1 MKGESKGR
9 SWNGNFAEL
18 IDYNQS
24 FVIIPLQRMCTYE
37 CRSHNPHGGRLEEFS
52 ANHSH
57 S

>member
-9 SWNGNFAEL
+9 SWNGNFTEL

-24 FVIIPLQRMCTYE
+24 FAIIPLQRMCTYE
-37 CRSHNPHGGRLEEFS
+37 YRSHDPHGGRLEEFS
-52 ANHSH
+52 ANDSH